1 MQPIKAIQ
9 YGCGKMAKYTIRYMH
24 EKGIQI
30 VGAIDVNPEV
40 VGMDAGVFAGIGP
53 INVPIRAD
61 AEAVL
66 NECDADI
73 AVVTLFSFENEIA
86 TMCEQCLARG
96 ISVITTCEECIY
108 AWTTDPATTN
118 RLDIIA
124 KEAGATMVGSGMQ
137 DIYWVNMVSTVA
149 AGCHSIKKITGAVSY
164 NVEEYG
170 LALAKAHGCGLTAEE
185 FEAELAHPETVVPS
199 YVWNSNEA
207 LAQKLGLTIASQ
219 TQASVPYFSDVDVYS
234 ETMGEMI
241 PVGKCI
247 GMSAVVTTETN
258 QGITL
263 ETACIGKVYGPDDG
277 DMCDWKIEGEPDV
290 EFHVVK
296 PATVEHTCAT
306 IVNRIPDV
314 LNAPAGYVTV
324 DQLDEISYL
333 TYPAALYVA

>member
-108 AWTTDPATTN
+108 PWTTDPATTN

-149 AGCHSIKKITGAVSY
+149 AGQRDRRRMPQHQEDHRCGELQRRGLRPGFGQSARLRSDRRGVRGRACASRNRGALV
-164 NVEEYG
+164 
-170 LALAKAHGCGLTAEE
+170 CME
-185 FEAELAHPETVVPS
+185 F
-199 YVWNSNEA
+199 
-207 LAQKLGLTIASQ
+207 Q
-219 TQASVPYFSDVDVYS
+219 
-234 ETMGEMI
+234 
-241 PVGKCI
+241 
-247 GMSAVVTTETN
+247 
-258 QGITL
+258 
-263 ETACIGKVYGPDDG
+263 
-277 DMCDWKIEGEPDV
+277 
-290 EFHVVK
+290 
-296 PATVEHTCAT
+296 
-306 IVNRIPDV
+306 
-314 LNAPAGYVTV
+314 
-324 DQLDEISYL
+324 
-333 TYPAALYVA
+333 

>member
-96 ISVITTCEECIY
+96 ISV
-108 AWTTDPATTN
+108 
-118 RLDIIA
+118 

>member
-108 AWTTDPATTN
+108 PWTTDPATTN

-137 DIYWVNMVSTVA
+137 GHLLGEHGLHRRRRMPQHQEDHRCGELQRRGLRPGFGQSARLRSDRRGVRGRARASRNR
-149 AGCHSIKKITGAVSY
+149 GALV
-164 NVEEYG
+164 
-170 LALAKAHGCGLTAEE
+170 CME
-185 FEAELAHPETVVPS
+185 F
-199 YVWNSNEA
+199 
-207 LAQKLGLTIASQ
+207 Q
-219 TQASVPYFSDVDVYS
+219 
-234 ETMGEMI
+234 
-241 PVGKCI
+241 
-247 GMSAVVTTETN
+247 
-258 QGITL
+258 
-263 ETACIGKVYGPDDG
+263 
-277 DMCDWKIEGEPDV
+277 
-290 EFHVVK
+290 
-296 PATVEHTCAT
+296 
-306 IVNRIPDV
+306 
-314 LNAPAGYVTV
+314 
-324 DQLDEISYL
+324 
-333 TYPAALYVA
+333 

>member
-108 AWTTDPATTN
+108 PWTTDPATQQRN
-118 RLDIIA
+118 LLAAAIAHFEARKPLDKFA
-124 KEAGATMVGSGMQ
+124 S
-137 DIYWVNMVSTVA
+137 
-149 AGCHSIKKITGAVSY
+149 
-164 NVEEYG
+164 
-170 LALAKAHGCGLTAEE
+170 LAKASG
-185 FEAELAHPETVVPS
+185 
-199 YVWNSNEA
+199 
-207 LAQKLGLTIASQ
+207 
-219 TQASVPYFSDVDVYS
+219 
-234 ETMGEMI
+234 
-241 PVGKCI
+241 
-247 GMSAVVTTETN
+247 
-258 QGITL
+258 
-263 ETACIGKVYGPDDG
+263 
-277 DMCDWKIEGEPDV
+277 
-290 EFHVVK
+290 
-296 PATVEHTCAT
+296 AT
-306 IVNRIPDV
+306 IQINIGTHQR
-314 LNAPAGYVTV
+314 NAGR
-324 DQLDEISYL
+324 DHRGK
-333 TYPAALYVA
+333 

>member
-108 AWTTDPATTN
+108 PWTTDPATTN

-164 NVEEYG
+164 NVEDYG
-170 LALAKAHGCGLTAEE
+170 LALAKKVAVIGSGPSGLAV
-185 FEAELAHPETVVPS
+185 ADQLNKRGHSVTVYERDDRVGGLLMYGIPMKRWPRS
-199 YVWNSNEA
+199 
-207 LAQKLGLTIASQ
+207 LGLPSHRRPRPVCRISAMSTC
-219 TQASVPYFSDVDVYS
+219 
-234 ETMGEMI
+234 I
-241 PVGKCI
+241 PKRW
-247 GMSAVVTTETN
+247 A
-258 QGITL
+258 
-263 ETACIGKVYGPDDG
+263 
-277 DMCDWKIEGEPDV
+277 
-290 EFHVVK
+290 
-296 PATVEHTCAT
+296 
-306 IVNRIPDV
+306 R
-314 LNAPAGYVTV
+314 
-324 DQLDEISYL
+324 
-333 TYPAALYVA
+333 

>member
-108 AWTTDPATTN
+108 PWTTDPATTN

-164 NVEEYG
+164 NVEDYG

-207 LAQKLGLTIASQ
+207 GPEAWAYHHIADPGQ
-219 TQASVPYFSDVDVYS
+219 
-234 ETMGEMI
+234 
-241 PVGKCI
+241 C
-247 GMSAVVTTETN
+247 AVFQRCRRVFRN
-258 QGITL
+258 DGR
-263 ETACIGKVYGPDDG
+263 DDSG
-277 DMCDWKIEGEPDV
+277 RQMHR
-290 EFHVVK
+290 HVRRGN
-296 PATVEHTCAT
+296 HR
-306 IVNRIPDV
+306 N
-314 LNAPAGYVTV
+314 
-324 DQLDEISYL
+324 
-333 TYPAALYVA
+333 

>member
-108 AWTTDPATTN
+108 VDHRSGHHEPSRHHRQGSRCHHG
-118 RLDIIA
+118 RLRH
-124 KEAGATMVGSGMQ
+124 AGHLLGEHGLHRRRRMPQHQEDHRCGELQRRGLR
-137 DIYWVNMVSTVA
+137 
-149 AGCHSIKKITGAVSY
+149 
-164 NVEEYG
+164 

-234 ETMGEMI
+234 ERWARRFR
-241 PVGKCI
+241 
-247 GMSAVVTTETN
+247 SAN
-258 QGITL
+258 AS
-263 ETACIGKVYGPDDG
+263 ACPP
-277 DMCDWKIEGEPDV
+277 W
-290 EFHVVK
+290 
-296 PATVEHTCAT
+296 
-306 IVNRIPDV
+306 
-314 LNAPAGYVTV
+314 
-324 DQLDEISYL
+324 
-333 TYPAALYVA
+333 

>member
-108 AWTTDPATTN
+108 PWTTDPATTN

-164 NVEEYG
+164 NVEDYG
-170 LALAKAHGCGLTAEE
+170 LALAKAHGVYNFLCLLYLKAPGKMCVFRPKTVCLQAPLSFGYGVYKMT
-185 FEAELAHPETVVPS
+185 ETVLFP
-199 YVWNSNEA
+199 
-207 LAQKLGLTIASQ
+207 
-219 TQASVPYFSDVDVYS
+219 
-234 ETMGEMI
+234 
-241 PVGKCI
+241 GK
-247 GMSAVVTTETN
+247 
-258 QGITL
+258 
-263 ETACIGKVYGPDDG
+263 
-277 DMCDWKIEGEPDV
+277 
-290 EFHVVK
+290 
-296 PATVEHTCAT
+296 
-306 IVNRIPDV
+306 
-314 LNAPAGYVTV
+314 
-324 DQLDEISYL
+324 
-333 TYPAALYVA
+333 AAL

>member
-30 VGAIDVNPEV
+30 IGAIDVNPEV

-108 AWTTDPATTN
+108 PWTTDPATTN

-164 NVEEYG
+164 NVEDYG

-199 YVWNSNEA
+199 YVWNSNEV

-219 TQASVPYFSDVDVYS
+219 TQAS
-234 ETMGEMI
+234 
-241 PVGKCI
+241 
-247 GMSAVVTTETN
+247 AVFQRCRRVFR
-258 QGITL
+258 
-263 ETACIGKVYGPDDG
+263 DDG
-277 DMCDWKIEGEPDV
+277 RDDSGRQMHRHVRRGNHRNESGHHVGNCLYRQGVRDMCDWKIEGEPDV

-314 LNAPAGYVTV
+314 FNAPAGYVTV

>member
-1 MQPIKAIQ
+1 
-9 YGCGKMAKYTIRYMH
+9 
-24 EKGIQI
+24 
-30 VGAIDVNPEV
+30 
-40 VGMDAGVFAGIGP
+40 
-53 INVPIRAD
+53 
-61 AEAVL
+61 
-66 NECDADI
+66 
-73 AVVTLFSFENEIA
+73 
-86 TMCEQCLARG
+86 
-96 ISVITTCEECIY
+96 
-108 AWTTDPATTN
+108 
-118 RLDIIA
+118 
-124 KEAGATMVGSGMQ
+124 MVGSGMQ

-258 QGITL
+258 QASRWKLPVSARCTGRMMAIC
-263 ETACIGKVYGPDDG
+263 AIGRSR
-277 DMCDWKIEGEPDV
+277 
-290 EFHVVK
+290 
-296 PATVEHTCAT
+296 
-306 IVNRIPDV
+306 VNRTWSSTWSSRRPSNIRAPQSSTAFRTCSTRQPDM
-314 LNAPAGYVTV
+314 
-324 DQLDEISYL
+324 
-333 TYPAALYVA
+333 